1 MKNKKVNYIIIGI
14 CLVIMLVTLF
24 LTDSPENLWNA
35 LCTANPLW
43 LLCGLGCMLAYW
55 LLETRALFLVIDGLR
70 KVSQSNGRRLKPTEC
85 LRVSMVGQLF
95 NCITPFASGGQ
106 PMQAYMLSKYGQ
118 SVGTASS
125 ALLARFIVYQFVLTV
140 YSVVVLVFKFTFFL
154 EQVSGFVT
162 MIIIG
167 FVINTIV
174 MVFLIAIGF
183 FPKPTTKLLLAL
195 PGFLH
200 KIHLCRRPGKLHRRI
215 TKELDSFYTDFHAI
229 RHNMRILIRPA
240 IDSAIQL
247 TAYFSVAFFVCLS
260 LQNSQGVDWFTI
272 ISAAA
277 FVLMFSSFIP
287 LPGGSG
293 GAELS
298 FYGLFFIFFPGDT
311 ASVGIALLLWRFF
324 TFYLP
329 MIVGMLMMYL
339 DPDSKQAKKHMEQVE
354 EEQQLQD
361 ALEEQRQV
369 NQK

>member
-154 EQVSGFVT
+154 EQVSGFV
-162 MIIIG
+162 IPDCHR
-167 FVINTIV
+167 
-174 MVFLIAIGF
+174 L
-183 FPKPTTKLLLAL
+183 FPKAHHQAAAGSARL
-195 PGFLH
+195 PPQNPPLPPSRPAPPADYQGAGQFLH
-200 KIHLCRRPGKLHRRI
+200 
-215 TKELDSFYTDFHAI
+215 
-229 RHNMRILIRPA
+229 
-240 IDSAIQL
+240 
-247 TAYFSVAFFVCLS
+247 
-260 LQNSQGVDWFTI
+260 
-272 ISAAA
+272 
-277 FVLMFSSFIP
+277 
-287 LPGGSG
+287 
-293 GAELS
+293 
-298 FYGLFFIFFPGDT
+298 
-311 ASVGIALLLWRFF
+311 
-324 TFYLP
+324 
-329 MIVGMLMMYL
+329 
-339 DPDSKQAKKHMEQVE
+339 
-354 EEQQLQD
+354 
-361 ALEEQRQV
+361 
-369 NQK
+369 

>member
-1 MKNKKVNYIIIGI
+1 MELKKKN
-14 CLVIMLVTLF
+14 LVFLGLVLIVLVAYVVWSTGWNNIL
-24 LTDSPENLWNA
+24 LLIQQANGLWI
-35 LCTANPLW
+35 
-43 LLCGLGCMLAYW
+43 LGGVAMIVCYW
-55 LLETRALFLVIDGLR
+55 LLEASILHSVVVCYCKSHRFGDTFATTMI
-70 KVSQSNGRRLKPTEC
+70 
-85 LRVSMVGQLF
+85 GQLF
-95 NCITPFASGGQ
+95 NNLTPSATGGQ

-167 FVINTIV
+167 FVINTCV
-174 MVFLIAIGF
+174 MAFLIAIGF

-195 PGFLH
+195 PGLLH
-200 KIHLCRRPGKLHRRI
+200 KMHLCRRPGKLHRRI

-240 IDSAIQL
+240 IDSAVQL

-293 GAELS
+293 GAEIS

-354 EEQQLQD
+354 EEKQLQE
-361 ALEEQRQV
+361 ALEEQQQV